1 MFTKK
6 FFKIFILFLLLTASG
21 TYIYIY
27 NLYKNKT
34 SETGLNELV
43 ARINNSEK
51 LPDKFIEYYL
61 KVENYDINKSTNTY
75 LFTHFFDRILSLNLK
90 KCPCFETNYGYGV
103 WDTFDR
109 ISLGIQ
115 LDERV
120 EKRKCIEY
128 YLQNKL
134 IFPSHLIGV
143 NDASL
148 KYFNKEI
155 KDLNSEQMLRLAVMS
170 SNPYHNRKH
179 HLQVKFMYW
188 KNKINK

>member
-1 MFTKK
+1 M
-6 FFKIFILFLLLTASG
+6 FLLLTASG

-27 NLYKNKT
+27 YLYKNKI
-34 SETGLNELV
+34 SEEGLNQLV
-43 ARINNSEK
+43 ISINNSEK

-61 KVENYDINKSTNTY
+61 KVENYDINKSTNKY
-75 LFTHFFDRILSLNLK
+75 LFTHFFDRTLNLNLK
-90 KCPCFETNYGYGV
+90 KCPCHETNYGYGV

-115 LDERV
+115 LDKSV

-143 NDASL
+143 KKASL
-148 KYFNKEI
+148 EYFNKEI
-155 KDLNSEQMLRLAVMS
+155 KDLNSDQMLRLAVMS
-170 SNPYHNRKH
+170 SNPFHNRKH